1 MAQENW
7 QKYKLLK
14 LLELL
19 RQETDEQ
26 NPLTT
31 SALCSK
37 LAEMGISCERRTL
50 TKDIAVLNELG
61 YEGLRIKHNALGSQ
75 NGCRGAFL
83 RSFEKFI
90 VLWYNLFE
98 K

>member
-1 MAQENW
+1 MKEYPWRWQIAQENW

-26 NPLTT
+26 NPLST
-31 SALCSK
+31 SQICNK
-37 LAEMGISCERRTL
+37 LGDMGISCEL

-61 YEGLRIKHNALGSQ
+61 YEVMWNWVGKEKGYYIRRIP
-75 NGCRGAFL
+75 
-83 RSFEKFI
+83 
-90 VLWYNLFE
+90 V
-98 K
+98 

>member
-26 NPLTT
+26 NPLST
-31 SALCSK
+31 SQICNK
-37 LAEMGISCERRTL
+37 LGDMGIVTFYMWRL
-50 TKDIAVLNELG
+50 
-61 YEGLRIKHNALGSQ
+61 Y
-75 NGCRGAFL
+75 RGI
-83 RSFEKFI
+83 ETT
-90 VLWYNLFE
+90 
-98 K
+98 

>member
-14 LLELL
+14 LIELL

-75 NGCRGAFL
+75 NGLSGAFL

>member
-26 NPLTT
+26 QSSTHQCNLQ
-31 SALCSK
+31 SA
-37 LAEMGISCERRTL
+37 GR
-50 TKDIAVLNELG
+50 DGHFV
-61 YEGLRIKHNALGSQ
+61 
-75 NGCRGAFL
+75 
-83 RSFEKFI
+83 
-90 VLWYNLFE
+90 
-98 K
+98 

>member
-26 NPLTT
+26 HPLAT
-31 SALCSK
+31 SALCNR

-50 TKDIAVLNELG
+50 TKDIAVLN
-61 YEGLRIKHNALGSQ
+61 
-75 NGCRGAFL
+75 GCRQELCAN
-83 RSFEKFI
+83 SFAGSG
-90 VLWYNLFE
+90 
-98 K
+98 

>member
-19 RQETDEQ
+19 RQDTDEQ

-61 YEGLRIKHNALGSQ
+61 YEGLRIKHKRLRQPEWVFG
-75 NGCRGAFL
+75 GVFAFG
-83 RSFEKFI
+83 
-90 VLWYNLFE
+90 
-98 K
+98 